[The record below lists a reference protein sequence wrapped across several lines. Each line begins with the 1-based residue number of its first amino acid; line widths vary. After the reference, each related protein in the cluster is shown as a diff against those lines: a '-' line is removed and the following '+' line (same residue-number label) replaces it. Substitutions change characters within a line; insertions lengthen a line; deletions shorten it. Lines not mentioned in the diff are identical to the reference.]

1 LQKVIAADL
10 DALLD
15 VLPPHIHQ
23 ALLEQ
28 PDNNE
33 LLEVVLDLGR
43 PPEARYPQ
51 REITLSPKEASESDI
66 EHVVSRIGSFS
77 GDNRAGIE
85 RTLHRISA
93 MRNRDGRI
101 VGLTCRVGRAVFGT
115 VKIIQDLVESGKSVL
130 LLGRPGIGKTT
141 MLREVARVLAD
152 DFKKRVVVVD
162 TSNEIAGD
170 GDIPNPAIGHAR
182 RMQVPTPTMQHAVMI
197 EAVENHM
204 PEVIIIDEIGTN
216 LEAEAARTIA
226 ERGVQLVGTAH
237 GNSLENL
244 MMNPT
249 LSDLIGGIQT
259 VTLGD
264 EEARRRH
271 TQKSILERK
280 APPTFDIVVEIQER
294 DRVIIHPDV
303 GQAVDAVLHSRPQ
316 ETEIRWLDG
325 NGEVRRDKATAHHV
339 VNKKEPIPKGE
350 DFRIYLFGINRA
362 KLEEA
367 AKEKG
372 IRLDI
377 TNDLKASNLLL
388 TAKNYY
394 RRKPQKLRDA
404 ETAGIPI
411 YAVKSN
417 NIPQLRQCLDTIY
430 TTHKEISINSAIEE
444 AEKAI
449 SHVKEGKGPVELSPQ
464 NAYIRRLQHLLAE
477 RHSLASH
484 SLGKEPKRRVQI
496 LKG

>member
-1 LQKVIAADL
+1 LQKVIADDL

-51 REITLSPKEASESDI
+51 REIALSPKEASESDI
-66 EHVVSRIGSFS
+66 EHVISRIGSFS

-93 MRNRDGRI
+93 IRNREGRI

-152 DFKKRVVVVD
+152 DFKKRVIVVD

-170 GDIPNPAIGHAR
+170 GDIPHPAIGHAR

-271 TQKSILERK
+271 TQKSVLERK

-294 DRVIIHPDV
+294 DRVIVHPDV
-303 GQAVDAVLHSRPQ
+303 GQAVDAVLQGRPQ
-316 ETEIRWLDG
+316 ETEVRWLDEK
-325 NGEVRRDKATAHHV
+325 GEVKRDKATAHHV
-339 VNKKEPIPKGE
+339 LNKKEPTPKRE
-350 DFRIYLFGINRA
+350 EFRIYLFGINRS

-367 AKEKG
+367 AREKG
-372 IRLDI
+372 ITLEI
-377 TNDLKASNLLL
+377 TNDLKGSNLLL

-404 ETAGIPI
+404 EIAGIPI

-464 NAYIRRLQHLLAE
+464 NAYIRRLQHMLAE

>member
-1 LQKVIAADL
+1 MQKVIVDDL
-10 DALLD
+10 DALLN
-15 VLPPHIHQ
+15 VLPHHIHQ
-23 ALLEQ
+23 ALLQQ
-28 PDNNE
+28 PDNSE
-33 LLEVVLDLGR
+33 ILEVVLDLGR
-43 PPEARYPQ
+43 PPEARYPKK
-51 REITLSPKEASESDI
+51 EITLSPEDI
-66 EHVVSRIGSFS
+66 TNTDINYILSRIGVFS

-85 RTLHRISA
+85 RTLHRVSA
-93 MRNRDGRI
+93 IRNREGKI
-101 VGLTCRVGRAVFGT
+101 VGLTCRVGRAVYGT
-115 VKIIQDLVESGKSVL
+115 VKIVQDLVESGKGVL

-170 GDIPNPAIGHAR
+170 GDIPHPAIGHAR
-182 RMQVPTPTMQHAVMI
+182 RMQVPSPTMQHAVMI

-204 PEVIIIDEIGTN
+204 PEVIIVDEIGTS

-294 DRVIIHPDV
+294 DKVIVHPDV
-303 GQAVDAVLHSRPQ
+303 GEAVDALLHAQ
-316 ETEIRWLDG
+316 TQKA
-325 NGEVRRDKATAHHV
+325 EVRWFDENGDIRRGQTETLPVLNHKQAEI
-339 VNKKEPIPKGE
+339 KPEKP
-350 DFRIYLFGINRA
+350 RIYLFGVNRS

-367 AKEKG
+367 AKEKQ
-372 IRLDI
+372 IALQI
-377 TNDLKASNLLL
+377 TNNLRESNILL
-388 TAKNYY
+388 TTKNYY
-394 RRKPQKLRDA
+394 RRKPQKIRDA
-404 ETAGIPI
+404 EAAGVPI
-411 YAVKSN
+411 YAIKSSN
-417 NIPQLRQCLDTIY
+417 LPQVRQCLENIY
-430 TTHKEISINSAIEE
+430 VSQKDLTAKSALEE
-444 AEKAI
+444 TERAI
-449 SHVKEGKGPVELSPQ
+449 DRVREGSGSVELNPQ
-464 NAYIRRLQHLLAE
+464 NAFIRRLQHILAK
-477 RHSLASH
+477 RHNLNSQ
-484 SLGKEPKRRVQI
+484 SLGKEPERKVVISKR
-496 LKG
+496 